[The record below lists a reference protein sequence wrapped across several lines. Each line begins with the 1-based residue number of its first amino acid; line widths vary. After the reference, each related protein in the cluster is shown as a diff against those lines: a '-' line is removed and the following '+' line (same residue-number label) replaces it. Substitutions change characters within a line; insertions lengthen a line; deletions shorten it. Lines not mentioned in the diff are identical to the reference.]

1 MPGGDAA
8 VLEPWRMAAAVLFKA
23 HGRSFLDLDLPFIRS
38 MDPQKLK
45 FLCQMMEKKLNS
57 PLTSSAGRLFDAV
70 SSLLGLCHT
79 ISYESQAAMVLE
91 TVAVTAGCGRQES
104 KGNAYLV
111 DIIESQRQVF
121 PYYEVDMMPCIREIV
136 QDIKQGISPGQ
147 ISHGF
152 HIALVN
158 GFVDAASRVKED
170 TGINK
175 AVLSGGVFN
184 NNLIL
189 NHTILGL
196 EKKGFP
202 VYTHSQGPTGDG
214 GISFGQALVAAATT
228 IPKTKGLTSRK
239 V

>member
-1 MPGGDAA
+1 
-8 VLEPWRMAAAVLFKA
+8 
-23 HGRSFLDLDLPFIRS
+23 LDIPFVRS

-91 TVAVTAGCGRQES
+91 AAALSVGKKEN
-104 KGNAYLV
+104 KGKAYCV
-111 DIIESQRQVF
+111 DLIETHTEVF

-136 QDIKQGISPGQ
+136 QDVKQGISPGQ
-147 ISHGF
+147 ISNGF
-152 HIALVN
+152 HAALVN

-196 EKKGFP
+196 EKKGFT
-202 VYTHSQGPTGDG
+202 VYTHSKVPTGDG
-214 GISFGQALVAAATT
+214 GISLGQTLVAAATT